1 MTVEKLINGCHWIES
16 LTVNESWKVKEN
28 WTVNGCSAVNER
40 WTVNEI
46 EQSMKLQ

>member
-28 WTVNGCSAVNER
+28 WTVNGV
-40 WTVNEI
+40 
-46 EQSMKLQ
+46 EQWMNVEQ